1 MAVRFGAETDDLPN
15 ELAFGDWGRLEMS
28 AALDAFQDALD
39 YFDQE
44 DVIAAEKARREM
56 IEAARRYYDGQH
68 VKPLKIKPGEPD
80 DNILINLCRSLVDD
94 SVSWLFGNPET
105 GILQMKIDENL
116 DGAPDA
122 DESSGDSASYG
133 NDAMSLLTQVYERA
147 GGFNFFKRLGMRGS
161 VAGHFFIKLVNGDL
175 PRPVVLDPLITAVRT
190 DPADADQVVA
200 YKIEWRRSETD
211 PNTRRREKYIYRQLV
226 VRASDTDDAWLVG
239 DFKTKDRAKRQWIVI
254 QAGGWPYPWS
264 PIVDGPNIEPG
275 WGYYGQSDLEDV
287 AGINDGVN
295 FLSSNTMRILK
306 FHAHPKTILTGAA
319 VEDIMETGIDQVWGI
334 PNENARVNNLEMQ
347 SDLASSM
354 AFLDFLKTA
363 FWGIGRGLDPATFKD
378 KVGQITNFGLRVLAI
393 RAIHKAG
400 DKRLTYGKALRV
412 LNSRIFEM
420 AGRPERETVIQW
432 PESLPEDPKDELDR
446 LEREINLDVTSRETA
461 SEEIGRSWKVEQ
473 ARILGEKRERMQM
486 GEYLLEQFDRGAAPA
501 RTSDQAGQADQSGQ
515 TNTQEAKPDGTES

>member
-1 MAVRFGAETDDLPN
+1 MCPIRFGADTADLPD

-28 AALDAFQDALD
+28 AALDTFQDALD

-44 DVIAAEKARREM
+44 DVIASEMARREM

-68 VKPLKIKPGEPD
+68 VKPLKVKPGEPD
-80 DNILINLCRSLVDD
+80 DNVLVNLCRSLVDD

-105 GILQMKIDENL
+105 GILQMSIDENL
-116 DGAPDA
+116 DGAPDGGDNA
-122 DESSGDSASYG
+122 QSSGEEAID
-133 NDAMSLLTQVYERA
+133 LLTQVYERA

-190 DPADADQVVA
+190 DPADADQVIA
-200 YKIEWRRSETD
+200 YKIEWRRSETA
-211 PNTRRREKYIYRQLV
+211 PNTRRREEYIYRQLAV
-226 VRASDTDDAWLVG
+226 KASDVDDAWLVG
-239 DFKTKDRAKRQWIVI
+239 DFKAKDRSKRQWIVI

-287 AGINDGVN
+287 SGINDGVN

-319 VEDIMETGIDQVWGI
+319 VEDIVETGVDQVWGI
-334 PNENARVNNLEMQ
+334 PSENARVNNLEMQ

-354 AFLDFLKTA
+354 AFLDFLKTS

-400 DKRLTYGKALRV
+400 DKRLTYGKALRLV
-412 LNSRIFEM
+412 NSHVFEM

-432 PESLPEDPKDELDR
+432 PEPLPEDPKDELGR
-446 LEREINLDVTSRETA
+446 LEREVSMDVTSRQTA

-473 ARILGEKRERMQM
+473 ARIRAEKEERKQV
-486 GEYLLEQFDRGAAPA
+486 GEYLLEQFDRGSDPA
-501 RTSDQAGQADQSGQ
+501 RTSDRAGQND
-515 TNTQEAKPDGTES
+515 TQEEKPDGTEG